1 MNAGAG
7 GDALLSRRRLLDAL
21 GRLGDHLRE
30 AGVVADLHIVGGAVM
45 VTEYGARDAT
55 ADVNAF
61 DYQPH
66 GAVEQAARLVAEEMQ
81 LPRSWLNQQA
91 SVYVPRTADW
101 RRSLT
106 FDHPNL
112 HLYAIAPE
120 QLLAMKV
127 QAGRPTDADDIAT
140 LCGMLAITEVA
151 DVDALVRRTFPD
163 DGPST
168 RGMELTRD
176 VLGG

>member
-1 MNAGAG
+1 MNANAG
-7 GDALLSRRRLLDAL
+7 GDPLLSRRRLLDAL
-21 GRLGDHLRE
+21 GRLGDHLRD

-45 VTEYGARDAT
+45 VTEYGAHDAT
-55 ADVNAF
+55 ADVDAF

-66 GAVEQAARLVAEEMQ
+66 GAVEQAARMVADEMG
-81 LPRSWLNQQA
+81 LPRSWLNRQA
-91 SVYVPRTADW
+91 SIYVPRTADW

-127 QAGRPTDADDIAT
+127 QAGRPTDAEDIAT
-140 LCGMLAITEVA
+140 LCRELAITRSDEVE
-151 DVDALVRRTFPD
+151 VLVRQAFPD
-163 DGPST
+163 DEPSAQ
-168 RGMELTRD
+168 GMELTRD
-176 VLGG
+176 ILGE

>member
-1 MNAGAG
+1 MNADPSDGP
-7 GDALLSRRRLLDAL
+7 LLSRRRLLDAL
-21 GRLGDHLRE
+21 GRLGDYLRD

-55 ADVNAF
+55 ADVDAF

-66 GAVEQAARLVAEEMQ
+66 GAVQRAAHQVADEMG

-91 SVYVPRTADW
+91 SVYVPRAAHW

-127 QAGRPTDADDIAT
+127 QAGRPTDAEDIET
-140 LCGMLAITEVA
+140 LCRELAIISADEVK
-151 DVDALVRRTFPD
+151 ALVRRAYPD
-163 DGPST
+163 DEPSA
-168 RGMELTRD
+168 RGLELVWD
-176 VLGG
+176 ILGR